1 MISIEIGSG
10 RNGKREQYTRYRGMY
25 AGLQHREPGTN
36 ANQRVHRRLANSE
49 QISSKRES
57 KQGESG
63 RKTDQVNLRS
73 VKNRDNKDRDNVI
86 YDGSCGDENLE
97 RKRDTA
103 PEQSE

>member
-49 QISSKRES
+49 QIGSKRES
-57 KQGESG
+57 KQGEAGRKTQKSNQGASG

-86 YDGSCGDENLE
+86 YDG
-97 RKRDTA
+97 
-103 PEQSE
+103 